1 MYSLE
6 IFIINLIN
14 KKTMKKLLIILI
26 TLIGF
31 TSCVGIVDKNEVIS
45 NFIDN
50 EQDHLNNYIKLYID
64 GSPEIREYIDSLF
77 IVYKV
82 EATKAK
88 KNLENQ
94 NMFLHQFDESI
105 SKMNKYL
112 NTLEDFEKMK

>member
-45 NFIDN
+45 NFID
-50 EQDHLNNYIKLYID
+50 NYIKLYID